1 MTKKIIAVL
10 MALAMVFSFCAC
22 GKSGAENGE
31 TANSSAFSGKTIG
44 CGDGYVVA
52 VKNDGTIFYSGSY
65 KMEMQGVTTAPS
77 WTDIVSV
84 SAGWY
89 HFVGVKSDGKVVA
102 TGRNSSGQ
110 CDVNGWENIIAVSAG
125 ISHTVGLRAD
135 GTVVAT
141 GDNENGQCN
150 VEGWTDIVEVATGW
164 NHTVGLRKDGTVVA
178 TEYVGK
184 DSGAVSYAGQC
195 DVSGWKDIV
204 AIAAG
209 DYFTVGLKS
218 DGTVVVA
225 KNDSES
231 QSSVANMK
239 DIVAIDAGVGLKS
252 IVGLKK
258 DGTVVSSNGTSLGE
272 KWTDIVDIDK
282 SYGVTI
288 GLKKDGTVVVS
299 SSEDFSS
306 GEASNW
312 KDVKLPN

>member
-10 MALAMVFSFCAC
+10 MSMIMIFSFCSC
-22 GKSGAENGE
+22 GKSGAENE
-31 TANSSAFSGKTIG
+31 EAANSSAFSGKTIG

-65 KMEMQGVTTAPS
+65 KMEHEGVTTAPS

-89 HFVGVKSDGKVVA
+89 HFAGVKSDGKVVA
-102 TGRNSSGQ
+102 AGRNGSGQ
-110 CDVNGWENIIAVSAG
+110 CDVSGWENIIAVSAG
-125 ISHTVGLRAD
+125 INHTVGLKAD

-141 GDNENGQCN
+141 GSNKNGQCN

-164 NHTVGLRKDGTVVA
+164 NHTVGLKKDGTVVA
-178 TEYVGK
+178 TEYIEVENPT
-184 DSGAVSYAGQC
+184 VPYAGQC
-195 DVSGWKDIV
+195 DVSEWKDIV

-209 DYFTVGLKS
+209 DFFTVGLKS

-231 QSSVANMK
+231 QSSVANLK
-239 DIVAIDAGVGLKS
+239 DIVAIDATVGVKS
-252 IVGLKK
+252 IIGLKK
-258 DGTVVSSNGTSLGE
+258 DGTVVSSNGTLLGE

-282 SYGVTI
+282 SFEVTI
-288 GLKKDGTVVVS
+288 GLKKDGTLVIKSEGPSSVKVS
-299 SSEDFSS
+299 D
-306 GEASNW
+306 W
-312 KDVKLPN
+312 KDIKLPN